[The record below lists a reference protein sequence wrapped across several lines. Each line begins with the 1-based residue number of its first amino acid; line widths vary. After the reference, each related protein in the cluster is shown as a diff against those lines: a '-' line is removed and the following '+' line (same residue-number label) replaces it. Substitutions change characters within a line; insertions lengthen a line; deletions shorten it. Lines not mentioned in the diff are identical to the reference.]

1 MKTADKRSQEYLK
14 SAVMSASGEQ
24 LQLMLIDGAIRFSH
38 RALEA
43 LGENDIE
50 KSHFA
55 LERAQR
61 IVLQLAA
68 GLQRAVNPELVDQMT
83 ALFEFIHSRLVEAN
97 ITRQPTHIDDALK
110 ILSHQR
116 ETWALLVDKITREL
130 PRPNDPIPSDVI
142 SASDPNRPVLSI
154 EG

>member
-1 MKTADKRSQEYLK
+1 MKTADNPSQVYLK

-43 LGENDIE
+43 IAEKDIE

-68 GLQRAVNPELVDQMT
+68 GLQRDVNPELVDQMT

-97 ITRQPTHIDDALK
+97 ITRQTSHIDDALK
-110 ILSHQR
+110 ILNHQR
-116 ETWALLVDKITREL
+116 ETWALLIDKITKEV
-130 PRPNDPIPSDVI
+130 PRQSDPIPCDAP
-142 SASDPNRPVLSI
+142 SADDPNRPVLSI

>member
-1 MKTADKRSQEYLK
+1 
-14 SAVMSASGEQ
+14 MSASGEQ

-38 RALEA
+38 RALEGIA
-43 LGENDIE
+43 EKDIE

-68 GLQRAVNPELVDQMT
+68 GLQRDVNPELVDQMT

-97 ITRQPTHIDDALK
+97 ITRQTAHIDDALK
-110 ILSHQR
+110 ILNHQR
-116 ETWALLVDKITREL
+116 ETWALLIDKITKEI
-130 PRPNDPIPSDVI
+130 PRPGDSILCDPHSDD
-142 SASDPNRPVLSI
+142 DPNRPVLSI

>member
-1 MKTADKRSQEYLK
+1 MNTTHKPSQEYLK

-43 LGENDIE
+43 IAEKDIE

-68 GLQRAVNPELVDQMT
+68 GLQRDVNPELVDQMT

-97 ITRQPTHIDDALK
+97 ITRQTSHIDDALK
-110 ILSHQR
+110 ILNHQR
-116 ETWALLVDKITREL
+116 ETWALLIDKITREV
-130 PRPNDPIPSDVI
+130 PRPSDPVPSDAHSVN
-142 SASDPNRPVLSI
+142 DPNRPVLSI

>member
-1 MKTADKRSQEYLK
+1 MNTTDKPSQEYLK

-43 LGENDIE
+43 IAAKDIE

-68 GLQRAVNPELVDQMT
+68 GLQRDVNPELVDQMT

-97 ITRQPTHIDDALK
+97 ITRRPSHIDDALK
-110 ILSHQR
+110 ILNHQR
-116 ETWALLVDKITREL
+116 ETWALLIDKITREV
-130 PRPNDPIPSDVI
+130 PRPSDPIPSDAR
-142 SASDPNRPVLSI
+142 SADDPNRPVLSI

>member
-68 GLQRAVNPELVDQMT
+68 GQSLSRTSLFLQR
-83 ALFEFIHSRLVEAN
+83 FGHRSFC
-97 ITRQPTHIDDALK
+97 
-110 ILSHQR
+110 
-116 ETWALLVDKITREL
+116 
-130 PRPNDPIPSDVI
+130 
-142 SASDPNRPVLSI
+142 
-154 EG
+154 